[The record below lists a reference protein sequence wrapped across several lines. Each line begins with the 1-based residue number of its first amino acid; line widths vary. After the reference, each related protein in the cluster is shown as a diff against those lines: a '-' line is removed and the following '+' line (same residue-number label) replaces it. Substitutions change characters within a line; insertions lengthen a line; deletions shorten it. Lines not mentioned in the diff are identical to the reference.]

1 MKRVLIVEDDPD
13 LLLGLKDNLEAE
25 GFDVLTATDGEAG
38 LQGAIRARP
47 DAIVLD
53 ISLPRLNGFELC
65 RSLRERGLRTPIL
78 MLTARSQES
87 DKILGLEL
95 GADDYVTKP
104 FSINELARV
113 RVMIRRASA
122 PPPASDVYRFGDVEL
137 DFRRQRARKGAA
149 DVLMSALE
157 FSVIRYLVIRRGDA
171 VSREQLLNDVWGSKS
186 FPTTRSVDNLIV
198 RLRQKLGSRDRLQ
211 VRRLIGNPALG
222 GSLNVTFTSFPHIDL
237 CDRPPQPGWVSAPA
251 ARPT

>member
-25 GFDVLTATDGEAG
+25 SFDVVTATDGEAG
-38 LQGAIRARP
+38 LDRAIRDRP

-53 ISLPRLNGFELC
+53 ITLPRLNGFDLC
-65 RSLRERGLRTPIL
+65 RSLRQRGLRTPIL

-104 FSINELARV
+104 FSINELLARV

-122 PPPASDVYRFGDVEL
+122 PPPTTDVFRFGDVDL
-137 DFRRQRARKGAA
+137 DFRRQRARKGS
-149 DVLMSALE
+149 LPIQMSALE
-157 FSVIRYLVIRRGDA
+157 FSVMQYLITRRGDA
-171 VSREQLLNDVWGSKS
+171 VSREQLLKDVWGSKA
-186 FPTTRSVDNLIV
+186 FPTTRSVDNLIA
-198 RLRQKLGSRDRLQ
+198 RLRQKLETEPSDPCYLVTVHG
-211 VRRLIGNPALG
+211 IGYRF
-222 GSLNVTFTSFPHIDL
+222 VD
-237 CDRPPQPGWVSAPA
+237 
-251 ARPT
+251 